1 MSEASL
7 LDFEWRLPAGVHAAF
22 TTRLGGVSSAPW
34 DSFNVATHVGD
45 AAEDVAANR
54 ARLATLLALPSDP
67 VWLNQVHGT
76 VVADLDSHP
85 QGVITADAAVARTD
99 GRVCVV
105 MVADCLPVL
114 FASRD
119 GRRIAAAH
127 AGWRGLAA
135 GVLEQTVAAMGVRG
149 DVLTAWLGP
158 AISKE
163 HFEVGEE
170 VRAAFV
176 DADRGAADAFV
187 RNARGKWQADLA
199 GLARRRLA
207 ALGVTDVSGGQWCTF
222 ADRERFYSHRPRREG
237 RPHGRADLAR
247 LTCVLGSPRFDQPP
261 LDHPRHHGFGCAVR
275 ARGRHFPGAARAR
288 A

>member
-1 MSEASL
+1 
-7 LDFEWRLPAGVHAAF
+7 V
-22 TTRLGGVSSAPW
+22 
-34 DSFNVATHVGD
+34 
-45 AAEDVAANR
+45 
-54 ARLATLLALPSDP
+54 LALPSEP
-67 VWLNQVHGT
+67 AWLNQVHGT
-76 VVADLDSHP
+76 AVADLDSLP
-85 QGVITADAAVARTD
+85 EGVLTADAAVARTD

-135 GVLEQTVAAMGVRG
+135 GVLERTVAAMGVRG

-158 AISKE
+158 AISRA

-170 VRAAFV
+170 VRAVFV
-176 DADRGAADAFV
+176 DVDPGAAEAFV
-187 RNARGKWQADLA
+187 RNAGGKWHADLA

-222 ADRERFYSHRPRREG
+222 ADRERFYSHRRDGHMHEG
-237 RPHGRADLAR
+237 KGGRM
-247 LTCVLGSPRFDQPP
+247 
-261 LDHPRHHGFGCAVR
+261 
-275 ARGRHFPGAARAR
+275 AALIWRN
-288 A
+288 